1 MVLDKDVYYTITNYA
16 DKTGF
21 DIIGFKAVYSCYG
34 PNILTNKIKEN
45 YFSHQTR
52 DHVLLQP
59 ELGEYPIRVDESLR
73 MFYFSDTFLWTK
85 CIKTKIYQNALNK
98 FSEEK

>member
-1 MVLDKDVYYTITNYA
+1 MGTLYSRSIGAMAAKGEYIFNLDNDDMVLDKDVYYTITNYA

-34 PNILTNKIKEN
+34 QNILTNKIKEN

-59 ELGEYPIRVDESLR
+59 ELG
-73 MFYFSDTFLWTK
+73 
-85 CIKTKIYQNALNK
+85 
-98 FSEEK
+98 